1 MAAKQ
6 RMNLDISQAEAK
18 EQIKQVLAQSPRQFG
33 LSVVRW
39 RLADIQAVIGWLKSK
54 SKGGTQKI
62 LRRLG
67 FSYKQATAFIR
78 SPDPLFRLKVR
89 RISQAFAHA
98 LWHPKQA
105 AILFEDELS
114 FYRNPEPAPAWG
126 ERGYKQP
133 TVAKAPGTDTLTRIG
148 AVMDG
153 LTGQV
158 RYLQADK
165 FGILA
170 MRQLYG
176 DLRHDY
182 GQERIYV
189 VQDNCPSVHKHPTV
203 LQTAKELGIVPLF
216 LPTYASWLNPIEKL
230 WRWLKADVLHNHPW
244 AHDLGR
250 LRQETATF
258 LDQFHH
264 PNEALLAYV
273 GLLPV

>member
-1 MAAKQ
+1 
-6 RMNLDISQAEAK
+6 MNLEASKAEAK
-18 EQIKQVLAQSPRQFG
+18 EQVKQVLAQSPRQFG
-33 LSVVRW
+33 LPVVRW
-39 RLADIQAVIGWLKSK
+39 RLEDIQAVIGWLQNK

-67 FSYKQATAFIR
+67 FSYKQATTFVR

-89 RISQAFAHA
+89 AISQAFAHA
-98 LWHPKQA
+98 LWYPEQA

-114 FYRNPEPAPAWG
+114 FYRNPEVAPTWG
-126 ERGYKQP
+126 ESGQKQP
-133 TVAKAPGTDTLTRIG
+133 MVAKTPGTDRLTRIG

-158 RYLQADK
+158 RYLQGDK
-165 FGILA
+165 FGIVA
-170 MRQLYG
+170 MGQLYC
-176 DLRHDY
+176 DLRQDY
-182 GQERIYV
+182 EQERIYV

-203 LQTAKELGIVPLF
+203 WRTAEKLDIVPLF

-244 AHDLGR
+244 SHDLDR
-250 LRQETATF
+250 LRLETAAF

-264 PNEALLAYV
+264 PNDDLLSYV
-273 GLLPV
+273 GLLPD